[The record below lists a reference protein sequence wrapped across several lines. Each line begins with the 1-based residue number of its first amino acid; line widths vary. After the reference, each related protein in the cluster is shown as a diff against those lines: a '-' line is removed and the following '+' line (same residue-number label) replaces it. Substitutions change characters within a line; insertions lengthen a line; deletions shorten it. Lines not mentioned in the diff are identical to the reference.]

1 MFRLYDLT
9 AAYKTVLEMLDD
21 DENNQALQDTLASI
35 DESLDVKIINYA
47 KMIKS
52 VEMPIE
58 TLKKEIE
65 RLEKKKKNLQTK
77 KDFFKNAIQ
86 ISMESAG
93 KTKIKDDLFTVSLQ
107 KNPPKLKIKNMNDI
121 PEIYM
126 DFTTISYNTTKI
138 KTDLKNGLE
147 VDWAELEQGKSVRIK

>member
-9 AAYKTVLEMLDD
+9 AAYKHVLEMLDD
-21 DENNQALQDTLASI
+21 DENNQALQDTLEAI

-52 VEMPIE
+52 VETPLDAI
-58 TLKKEIE
+58 KKEVE

-86 ISMESAG
+86 MSMETAG

-107 KNPPKLKIKNMNDI
+107 KNPPKLKIKNMSDI
-121 PEIYM
+121 PDIYIKE
-126 DFTTISYNTTKI
+126 TIVSYDTTKI
-138 KTDLKNGLE
+138 KDDLKNGLE
-147 VDWAELEQGKSVRIK
+147 LWWAELEQGQSVRIK